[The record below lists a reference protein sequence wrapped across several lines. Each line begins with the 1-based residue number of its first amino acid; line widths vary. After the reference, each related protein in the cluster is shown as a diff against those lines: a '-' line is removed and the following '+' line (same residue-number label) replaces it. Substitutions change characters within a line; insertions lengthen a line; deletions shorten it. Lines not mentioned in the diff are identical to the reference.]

1 MAYIAA
7 ADFRERTVKPYCANL
22 ILGETDGTDVY
33 LDLVIAQ
40 VTTQVE
46 LDLADDF
53 EPPGGD
59 ADEAINVDGWGT
71 TRLYAPRRV
80 RSLTTVQTR
89 QPWLTTLVT
98 ENATTAYRLRK
109 SLNATGAAM
118 IDGSTSDW
126 LDALPGLSTGIW
138 PLGAETVKLTGKF
151 GWAVVPDDIK
161 RLVALKVYD
170 QVKGS
175 GDALSR
181 IVQRQTLDATITYGP
196 PEEITNIEKR
206 YRRQPALAYIG

>member
-22 ILGETDGTDVY
+22 ILGEADG
-33 LDLVIAQ
+33 LDAYIDLIIAQ

-53 EPPGGD
+53 EPAGGD
-59 ADEAINVDGWGT
+59 PDETIDVDGWGT
-71 TRLYAPRRV
+71 SRLYAPRRV

-89 QPWLTTLVT
+89 WPWVTTFTT
-98 ENATTAYRLRK
+98 EAAASYRLRK
-109 SLNATGAAM
+109 SLNTAGSAM
-118 IDGSTSDW
+118 IDGTKNDW
-126 LDALPGLSTGIW
+126 IDAITLSTGIW
-138 PLGAETVKLTGKF
+138 PSGAQTVRLVGKF

-170 QVKGS
+170 LIKGNA
-175 GDALSR
+175 DPLSR
-181 IVQRQTLDATITYGP
+181 IVQRQTLDATITYGAST
-196 PEEITNIEKR
+196 EVADITSR
-206 YRRQPALAYIG
+206 YRRSPALAYIG